1 MNPYYGFNQVFAKA
15 GWTELSKVLWLGN
28 PKIALFAVAFVDNWH
43 WWGDVYKRQQY
54 AWEDAQPLFDAL
66 GIPERNGIHYREGG
80 HAHNEEDWQA
90 LLTYLN
96 FYYFG
101 KPLTDD
107 INQKRFAR

>member
-1 MNPYYGFNQVFAKA
+1 MRMTFRWYGEN
-15 GWTELSKVLWLGN
+15 N
-28 PKIALFAVAFVDNWH
+28 DNISLQSIKPVSYTH
-43 WWGDVYKRQQY
+43 
-54 AWEDAQPLFDAL
+54 L
-66 GIPERNGIHYREGG
+66 
-80 HAHNEEDWQA
+80 NEEDWQA